1 MITQTERTYLR
12 YFLESD
18 SADLYEYL
26 SKEDIYEYEPGAPI
40 TRIEATRIAQDRAN
54 GKNFIAVIDRQTT
67 KLIGH
72 FSFFQS
78 EPEYAKAF
86 ELGFIFNPLFQ
97 GKGYATE
104 AGKAF
109 IEYCFNV
116 LKAHRITANCNPDN
130 EKSWKLLER
139 LGFVREGLLIKN
151 IYFKKNEG
159 KPIWLNTY
167 IYGLVNDKD

>member
-1 MITQTERTYLR
+1 M
-12 YFLESD
+12 
-18 SADLYEYL
+18 
-26 SKEDIYEYEPGAPI
+26 
-40 TRIEATRIAQDRAN
+40 RIARDRAN
-54 GKNFIAVIDRQTT
+54 GKNFIAVIDKRTE

-78 EPEYAKAF
+78 EPEYVKTY

-109 IEYCFNV
+109 VSYCFDE
-116 LKAHRITANCNPDN
+116 LKVHRITANCNPDN
-130 EKSWKLLER
+130 EKSWELLER

-151 IYFKKNEG
+151 IYFKKDND

-167 IYGLVNDKD
+167 IYGLVNANDENV